1 MFYVFLCLMFLRIV
15 SIFLSIKNKL
25 YNVGYFL
32 IGNILFD
39 VIGQIVK
46 SFNHY
51 PKPYTGIGFLLFAIT
66 TFCYL
71 SNGAWMMFCAGRSID
86 NNIED
91 LSKSSHK
98 SSYKTLKQVA
108 PLSLLSVFA
117 FCMLSYPAIAGGLML
132 AIFYAYYGTVLF
144 ISLIMLSSR
153 FSKITLSQSL
163 LVMLSLGGIAQII
176 LVSFLPGTYWL
187 VNLSNSIFYLTVSGA
202 SLLAERFDRLL
213 KR

>member
-1 MFYVFLCLMFLRIV
+1 MFYVFLCLVFLRIV

-39 VIGQIVK
+39 VIGQVIK

-51 PKPYTGIGFLLFAIT
+51 PKPYTGIGFLLFAAT

-71 SNGAWMMFCAGRSID
+71 SNAAWMMFCAGRSLD
-86 NNIED
+86 NQ
-91 LSKSSHK
+91 
-98 SSYKTLKQVA
+98 TLKQVA

-117 FCMLSYPAIAGGLML
+117 FCMLSYPIVSGGLML
-132 AIFYAYYGTVLF
+132 AIFYAYYGAVLF
-144 ISLIMLSSR
+144 VSLIMLSSR
-153 FSKITLSQSL
+153 FSKITLSQAL

-176 LVSFLPGTYWL
+176 LVSVFPQSYWF
-187 VNLSNSIFYLTVSGA
+187 VNLCNCIFYLTVSGA